1 MTDATLLLG
10 TNLGDRNR
18 NIATALSL
26 LEEAL
31 GGPCEHISPI
41 IETQACGFE
50 GPAFLNCAAVWKTD
64 LPAEELLDV
73 CKAVERR
80 MGRRDLPEFA
90 PDRSRIY
97 HDRIIDIDIL
107 LYGGLE
113 ISSPRLTIPHPQIQS
128 RPFVKELLQAL
139 ER

>member
-1 MTDATLLLG
+1 MVRTTLLLG
-10 TNLGDRNR
+10 TNLGDRDR

-31 GGPCEHISPI
+31 GGPCERISPV

-50 GPAFLNCAAVWKTD
+50 GPAFLNCAAVWNTC
-64 LPAEELLDV
+64 LSPEELLDV
-73 CKAVERR
+73 CKTTERR

-90 PDRSRIY
+90 PDGSRIY

-113 ISSPRLTIPHPQIQS
+113 ISSPRLTVPHPQIQS